1 MADYFTY
8 VASVAD
14 LPQVEVVDILH
25 KLILQRNSIM
35 SVADLPHPSKFTNK
49 IWHFFLNL

>member
-8 VASVAD
+8 VAISVAD

-35 SVADLPHPSKFTNK
+35 SVADLPHPSKLLTKFG
-49 IWHFFLNL
+49 IFF